1 MNWGYKILIGF
12 STFVVGMLC
21 MVGVAMKQTNEM
33 MDDNY
38 YEKELKFQDKIDAS
52 KNLSAV
58 VEKLSITDSGNI
70 IVLQLPAATVASNT
84 VGTIECIRTSEQK
97 RDVKL
102 RFKLDENGRQIL
114 PKALFVNGI
123 YQLRLDWTTN
133 GTTYFH
139 SQKLIITK

>member
-12 STFVVGMLC
+12 STFVIGMLC

-38 YEKELKFQDKIDAS
+38 YDKELKFQDKIDAS

-58 VEKLSITDSGNI
+58 AEKLSITDSGNI
-70 IVLQLPAATVASNT
+70 VVLQLPAATVASNT
-84 VGTIECIRTSEQK
+84 VGTIECIRSAEQK

-102 RFKLDENGRQIL
+102 RLQLDENGRQVL
-114 PKALFVNGI
+114 PKTLFVNGI

-139 SQKLIITK
+139 SQELIITK

>member
-21 MVGVAMKQTNEM
+21 MVGVAMKQSNEM

-38 YEKELKFQDKIDAS
+38 YDKELKFQDKIDAS

-58 VEKLSITDSGNI
+58 AEKLSITDSGNI

-84 VGTIECIRTSEQK
+84 VGTIECIRSAEQK
-97 RDVKL
+97 RDVKMRL
-102 RFKLDENGRQIL
+102 QLDENGRQVL

-139 SQKLIITK
+139 SQALIITK

>member
-12 STFVVGMLC
+12 STFVIGMLC
-21 MVGVAMKQTNEM
+21 MVGVAMKQSNEM

-52 KNLSAV
+52 KNLFAV
-58 VEKLSITDSGNI
+58 TEKLSITDSGTVV
-70 IVLQLPAATVASNT
+70 VLQLPAATWASNT
-84 VGTIECIRTSEQK
+84 VGTIECIRSSEQK

-102 RFKLDENGRQIL
+102 RLQLDENGRQVL
-114 PKALFVNGI
+114 PKTLFVNGI

-139 SQKLIITK
+139 SQELMITK

>member
-38 YEKELKFQDKIDAS
+38 YDKELKFQDKIDAS

-58 VEKLSITDSGNI
+58 VEKLSITDSGDVV
-70 IVLQLPAATVASNT
+70 VLQFPAATIASNT
-84 VGTIECIRTSEQK
+84 VGTIECIRSAEK
-97 RDVKL
+97 KKDVALKL
-102 RFKLDENGRQIL
+102 QVDEKGRQLL
-114 PKALFVNGI
+114 PKMLFINGI

-133 GTTYFH
+133 GTSYFH
-139 SQKLIITK
+139 SQVLNITK

>member
-21 MVGVAMKQTNEM
+21 MVGVAMKQSNEM
-33 MDDNY
+33 MDENY

-52 KNLSAV
+52 KNLFAV
-58 VEKLSITDSGNI
+58 TEKLSITDSGNI
-70 IVLQLPAATVASNT
+70 LVLQLPVATVASNT
-84 VGTIECIRTSEQK
+84 VGTIECIRSAEQK

-102 RFKLDENGRQIL
+102 RLQLDENGRQVL

-139 SQKLIITK
+139 SQELMITK